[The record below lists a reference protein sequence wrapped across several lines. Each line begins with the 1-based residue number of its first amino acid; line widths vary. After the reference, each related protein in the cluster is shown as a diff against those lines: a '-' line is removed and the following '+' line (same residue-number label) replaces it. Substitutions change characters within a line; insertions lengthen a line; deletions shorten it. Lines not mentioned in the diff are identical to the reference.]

1 MEPRMGTTGGDIL
14 TNRELDEQLEAIQE
28 RLSDLALA
36 SDSGKVSAV
45 LVRLIAEIHLLRD
58 SLYA

>member
-36 SDSGKVSAV
+36 SDSGKVEAV
-45 LVRLIAEIHLLRD
+45 LVHLIAEIHLLRG